1 MIAQEYQ
8 PMPDPPHSPWRAVRC
23 RRCSHPLPIP
33 IPPGGRSSRDA
44 VPHPPPLV
52 DRVVPNAV
60 APDLTPLGTTASTF
74 QDPWRAELPR
84 GRSHTLSRPSF
95 LKTAITAA
103 FLLTWFAGLATAQTP
118 VPPSPPVSPVTVTI
132 LCERL
137 APFQNERFHITL
149 EIKAT
154 GLQIAP
160 QIGLSG
166 MPVPDQLVVSPF
178 EELTPERNIN
188 AAGIAVETRRFRS
201 RVRAT
206 QSGILEL
213 APILEVQAQYRRRL
227 LFGTAIESV
236 PQTIRAQPVK
246 LTVRALPA
254 TDRPVG
260 FAGSIGAF
268 TFTREAKP
276 TELAP
281 GELITLVSTITGDG
295 YRVEDLPPAIPLDL
309 EGFKVYPPRLL
320 QKTERILSAEQV
332 IIPLGPHAKTIPA
345 LSFAMFDPV
354 TETYTIA
361 KQAPIPLTFR
371 EAVKTTVEPYRPPTV
386 SSPLPLSTRS
396 WDTARRLT
404 TYTGGI
410 RLLAFLMVFMGV
422 ISLFRRAAR
431 IRGIMMV
438 LAGILILTS
447 IYLVERHMDQ
457 SSGLTLSQAEP
468 VRIAPHSG
476 ALELFRLKEGTR
488 VKLVE
493 ISGDWARI
501 ESDNRTGWVPS
512 PSLP

>member
-60 APDLTPLGTTASTF
+60 SPKPTPLGTTASTF

-281 GELITLVSTITGDG
+281 GELISLVSTITGDG
-295 YRVEDLPPAIPLDL
+295 YRIEDLPPAIPLDL

-345 LSFAMFDPV
+345 LSFALRRFPDGIRPHCPHHSNVYARQQKGGQSPAPSSCNPACALRELLFPPDGGPV
-354 TETYTIA
+354 RRISCIRTW
-361 KQAPIPLTFR
+361 L
-371 EAVKTTVEPYRPPTV
+371 PP
-386 SSPLPLSTRS
+386 SLLPL
-396 WDTARRLT
+396 L
-404 TYTGGI
+404 
-410 RLLAFLMVFMGV
+410 LLANGQQMPKWLQP
-422 ISLFRRAAR
+422 A
-431 IRGIMMV
+431 
-438 LAGILILTS
+438 
-447 IYLVERHMDQ
+447 
-457 SSGLTLSQAEP
+457 TLCNCTQCP
-468 VRIAPHSG
+468 
-476 ALELFRLKEGTR
+476 
-488 VKLVE
+488 
-493 ISGDWARI
+493 D
-501 ESDNRTGWVPS
+501 
-512 PSLP
+512 